1 MGVVLWGVSLLIS
14 LLQAI
19 ARILSISRELKELGI
34 HSPSRVS
41 SEGSAT
47 AGLKRRVTFEDQQTG
62 SNKTCIR
69 VLRHQRFVAMLTVV
83 QTLSDLMNAVHWMPK
98 GFLWAG
104 HLTNFWVG
112 FFGTVS
118 SLIGLYKILPVRPSL
133 AIWECQTTGSLCL
146 LFYRIHCYNGVAYN
160 IVHSYSLM
168 YMCKLV
174 GVHNFIQLQNPH
186 GWTQV

>member
-1 MGVVLWGVSLLIS
+1 MVSVLSSQLYYPLEHIAWAADNHLLPFVQSQWFWTMGVVLWGVSLLIS

-62 SNKTCIR
+62 SNKTRIR

-83 QTLSDLMNAVHWMPK
+83 QTLSDLMNAVHWLPK

-133 AIWECQTTGSLCL
+133 AI
-146 LFYRIHCYNGVAYN
+146 
-160 IVHSYSLM
+160 
-168 YMCKLV
+168 
-174 GVHNFIQLQNPH
+174 
-186 GWTQV
+186 